1 MAEGGISVDSTD
13 ILLEKE
19 GNIGCSTTGNSRNVG
34 TVNGLGDLAGQDVRE
49 ALVEDE
55 SIELPSVIG

>member
-1 MAEGGISVDSTD
+1 MDSTD

-19 GNIGCSTTGNSRNVG
+19 GNIVCSTTGNSRNVG